1 MAHGEVAA
9 VQKEFNDSAAT
20 ADERAAMLKERV
32 YVTFTALAVM
42 IATGSHGSAPTA
54 GGAALSLVVT
64 VAAVLMAS
72 LVADVIAHSAIHA
85 ALVTRAELKHLL
97 KVVWGAAGA
106 VFGPLALL
114 GLSALN
120 VLEVPLALHLGQ
132 WWLVAALAFFAFLAM
147 RRMRLGLWRT
157 AVLMLLLAAVGVV
170 VILLQ
175 LLAHS

>member
-1 MAHGEVAA
+1 M
-9 VQKEFNDSAAT
+9 
-20 ADERAAMLKERV
+20 
-32 YVTFTALAVM
+32 
-42 IATGSHGSAPTA
+42 
-54 GGAALSLVVT
+54 
-64 VAAVLMAS
+64 
-72 LVADVIAHSAIHA
+72 
-85 ALVTRAELKHLL
+85 
-97 KVVWGAAGA
+97 
-106 VFGPLALL
+106 ALL